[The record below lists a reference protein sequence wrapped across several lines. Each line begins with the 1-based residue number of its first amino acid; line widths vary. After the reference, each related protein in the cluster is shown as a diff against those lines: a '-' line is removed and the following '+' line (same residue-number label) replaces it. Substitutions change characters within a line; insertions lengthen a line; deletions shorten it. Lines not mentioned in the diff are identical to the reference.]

1 MNSNIRRISTPP
13 EKIGKLIRP
22 SVKTYIE
29 QLEAELAV
37 VKAELARV
45 RATRIKL
52 EIEVLYQQIEQL
64 EQEQMNLRIYIAKYV
79 R

>member
-1 MNSNIRRISTPP
+1 MNSDKRRISTPI
-13 EKIGKLIRP
+13 EKVGKLIAPR
-22 SVKTYIE
+22 KNID
-29 QLEAELAV
+29 QLEAELGI
-37 VKAELARV
+37 VKAELARA
-45 RATRIKL
+45 RAIRIKL